1 MRADREEKVIMPLF
15 HTRQEIAGI
24 SGLLS
29 AMQLLPDSLAALA
42 DIDFASLERLYLV
55 GSGDSYAIALMV
67 EEYLNRCGTIQ
78 CRAVQSL
85 AFLGIPVE
93 RFSATSLV
101 VVISASGRPSP
112 VLDALA
118 HALTTKA
125 SVVGMTNSPG
135 SPFAN
140 LSSRMLFTLAS
151 KKGMPTQSSSA
162 TLFLLMRL
170 VERILQAK
178 TAVPEMKGVDIPCL
192 SQDWENAQW
201 QAWLA
206 EYAEAFS
213 SRRVVFLGNGIT
225 WGMAYLASNLMACG
239 PQIEASFFPIEEY
252 CHALRLNQANQRD
265 LVLMF
270 PEKNEDQI
278 LCASIQRRLTRQGAL
293 SYCFAPPENFRV
305 HDYLQRNM
313 LLLFQLSLKLAERYV
328 AMGGERVTFE
338 DVK

>member
-1 MRADREEKVIMPLF
+1 MRADREEKVIMPLSC
-15 HTRQEIAGI
+15 TRQEIAGI

-29 AMQLLPDSLAALA
+29 SMQLQPDSLTALA

-55 GSGDSYAIALMV
+55 GSGDSYAIALIV
-67 EEYLNRCGTIQ
+67 EEYLNRGGAIQ
-78 CRAVQSL
+78 CRAVQSFT
-85 AFLGIPVE
+85 FLGLPVE
-93 RFSATSLV
+93 EFSVDSLV

-125 SVVGMTNSPG
+125 SVVGMTNSSG

-162 TLFLLMRL
+162 TLFLLMQL
-170 VERILQAK
+170 VERIIQAK
-178 TAVPEMKGVDIPCL
+178 TAAPGMMNVDTSCL
-192 SQDWENAQW
+192 SRDWENAQW

-206 EYAEAFS
+206 EYVEAFF

-239 PQIEASFFPIEEY
+239 PQIDASFFHIEEY
-252 CHALRLNQANQRD
+252 CHALRLNQANQRH
-265 LVLMF
+265 LVLIF

-278 LCASIQRRLTRQGAL
+278 LCTSIQHRLTRQGAL
-293 SYCFAPPENFRV
+293 SYCFTPPENLRV

-328 AMGGERVTFE
+328 AMGSERVTFE
-338 DVK
+338 DIK